1 MAVVLTWLGAG
12 LLTWQGA
19 GVLDGTWLG
28 AIMLTWLG
36 AEVLTWLG
44 AGVLT
49 WLGAGVLTWL
59 GAGVVTSAAW
69 WYRSKTSSE
78 ASRDFQAE
86 TTALGGTHYLSLN
99 GLLSVTKN
107 ETREIQRGRQQQSK
121 RELIGPLSTDAINFV
136 RQSSSHLQKQQ
147 QQSFDALA
155 V

>member
-36 AEVLTWLG
+36 AE
-44 AGVLT
+44 VLT